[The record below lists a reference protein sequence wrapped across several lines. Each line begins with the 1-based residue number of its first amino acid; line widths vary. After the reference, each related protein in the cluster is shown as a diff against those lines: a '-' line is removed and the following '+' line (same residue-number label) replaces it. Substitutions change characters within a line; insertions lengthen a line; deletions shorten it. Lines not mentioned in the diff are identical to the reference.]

1 MRVVVATALCRR
13 DHGIQTRAPRHSEAA
28 TTIVTCLW
36 SLRLNQWLLA
46 RLLFLVEKSDSARIE
61 AVVATDYLDLSGI
74 NFGFENR
81 RR

>member
-1 MRVVVATALCRR
+1 MRVVVATACRR
-13 DHGIQTRAPRHSEAA
+13 GHAIQARAPRHSEAA
-28 TTIVTCLW
+28 TTIATCLW
-36 SLRLNQWLLA
+36 SLRRNQRLLA
-46 RLLFLVEKSDSARIE
+46 RLLFLVEKSNSTGIE